1 MLILMHSTASNEEV
15 DAVADKVRALGFVPH
30 KMPGASRIAVAV
42 TGNPGPIDP
51 AHFSHLPGVVEAVAI
66 TKPFKLASR
75 ETHPH
80 DTVISIKTPTAT
92 APSVLGGGTFSV
104 IGGPCAVETREQ
116 TLAAARAVKATGGKF
131 LRGGAYKPRTSP
143 YSFQGTKVDGLK
155 ILAEA
160 RAETGLPVVTE
171 VLDTQHV
178 DIVAEFADILQI
190 GTRNAQNF
198 ALLEAVSQIRKP
210 VLLKRGMS
218 STIQEFLMAAE
229 YIVKGG
235 NYQVILCERGI
246 RTFEPM
252 TRNTLDLG
260 SIPLIKKLTHL
271 PIVVDPSHATGDSLL
286 VRPMAR
292 AALAAGA
299 DGIMVDVH
307 PEPEKALCD
316 GPQSLRPEEFG
327 ELMTQLRAMAEVLN
341 VQML

>member
-1 MLILMHSTASNEEV
+1 MLILMHPTASPAEV
-15 DAVADKVRALGFVPH
+15 EAVADKVRALGFQPH
-30 KMPGASRIAVAV
+30 KMPGAQRIAVAI
-42 TGNPGPIDP
+42 TGNPGPVDP
-51 AHFSHLPGVVEAVAI
+51 GHFQHLPGVAEAVAI
-66 TKPFKLASR
+66 SKPFKLASR

-80 DTVISIKTPTAT
+80 DSIISIKTAT
-92 APSVLGGGTFSV
+92 AKEPSKLGGGTFG
-104 IGGPCAVETREQ
+104 IIAGPCAVEGREQ
-116 TLAAARAVKATGGKF
+116 TLTAARAVRAAGATF
-131 LRGGAYKPRTSP
+131 MRGGAFKPRTSP
-143 YSFQGTKVDGLK
+143 YSFQGTKLDGLK

-160 RAETGLPVVTE
+160 RHETGLPIITE
-171 VLDTQHV
+171 VVDTTHV
-178 DIVAEFADILQI
+178 EQVAEYADVLQI

-198 ALLEAVSQIRKP
+198 ALLEAVSQVRKP

-229 YIVKGG
+229 YIIKGG

-260 SIPLIKKLTHL
+260 SIPLIKRLTHL

-307 PEPEKALCD
+307 PDPDKALCD
-316 GPQSLRPEEFG
+316 GPQSLRPDEFA
-327 ELMTQLRAMAEVLN
+327 ELMTTLRAMAEVLK
-341 VQML
+341 VQL

>member
-1 MLILMHSTASNEEV
+1 MLVLMEPTASDDDVQRVV
-15 DAVADKVRALGFVPH
+15 DKIRELGFLAH
-30 KMPGASRIAVAV
+30 EMPGAQRVAVAI
-42 TGNPGPIDP
+42 TGNPGPVEP
-51 AHFSHLPGVVEAVAI
+51 GHFAHFPGVTEAVAI
-66 TKPFKLASR
+66 SKPWKLVSR

-80 DTVISIKTPTAT
+80 DTVVSLPGPGG
-92 APSVLGGGTFSV
+92 APSVIGGGRFGV
-104 IGGPCAVETREQ
+104 IAGPCAVETREQ
-116 TLAAARAVKATGGKF
+116 TLAAARAVKASGAKMM
-131 LRGGAYKPRTSP
+131 RGGAYKPRTSP
-143 YSFQGTKVDGLK
+143 YSFQGTKQDGLK

-160 RAETGLPVVTE
+160 RQETGLPVVTE

-178 DIVAEFADILQI
+178 EVVAEYADVLQI

-198 ALLEAVSQIRKP
+198 ALLEAVSAVRKP

-229 YIVKGG
+229 YVVKGG

-260 SIPLIKKLTHL
+260 SIPLIKRLTHL

-307 PEPEKALCD
+307 PDPDNALCD
-316 GPQSLRPEEFG
+316 GPQSLKPDEFA
-327 ELMTQLRAMAEVLN
+327 ELMAQLRAMAEVLK
-341 VQML
+341 VQL

>member
-1 MLILMHSTASNEEV
+1 MLILMHPTASPAEV
-15 DAVADKVRALGFVPH
+15 DAVAEKIRALGFQPH
-30 KMPGASRIAVAV
+30 KMPGAQRIAVAV
-42 TGNPGPIDP
+42 TGNPGPVDP
-51 AHFSHLPGVVEAVAI
+51 AHFQHLPGVVEAVSI
-66 TKPFKLASR
+66 SKPWKLASR

-80 DTVISIKTPTAT
+80 DTVISVKTA
-92 APSVLGGGTFSV
+92 SGGFEIGGGHFG
-104 IGGPCAVETREQ
+104 IIAGPCAVEAREQ
-116 TLAAARAVKATGGKF
+116 TLTAARAVKASGAKMM
-131 LRGGAYKPRTSP
+131 RGGAYKPRTSP
-143 YSFQGTKVDGLK
+143 YAFQGTKVDGLK

-178 DIVAEFADILQI
+178 DVVAEYADVLQI

-198 ALLEAVSQIRKP
+198 ALLEAVSAVKKP

-260 SIPLIKKLTHL
+260 SIPLIKRLSHL
-271 PIVVDPSHATGDSLL
+271 PIIVDPSHATGDSLL
-286 VRPMAR
+286 VRPMAL

-327 ELMTQLRAMAEVLN
+327 ELMTTLRAMAEVLK
-341 VQML
+341 VQL

>member
-1 MLILMHSTASNEEV
+1 MHPTASTAEV
-15 DAVADKVRALGFVPH
+15 DAVAEKIRALGFQPH
-30 KMPGASRIAVAV
+30 KMPGAQRIAVAI
-42 TGNPGPIDP
+42 TGNPGPVDP
-51 AHFSHLPGVVEAVAI
+51 AHFQHLPGVVEAVSI
-66 TKPFKLASR
+66 SKPWKLASR

-80 DTVISIKTPTAT
+80 DTIITIKT
-92 APSVLGGGTFSV
+92 APGGEFKIGGGHFG
-104 IGGPCAVETREQ
+104 IIAGPCAVEAREQ
-116 TLAAARAVKATGGKF
+116 TLAAARAVRDSGAKMM
-131 LRGGAYKPRTSP
+131 RGGAYKPRTSP
-143 YSFQGTKVDGLK
+143 YSFQGTKLDGLK

-178 DIVAEFADILQI
+178 EVVAEYADVLQI

-198 ALLEAVSQIRKP
+198 ALLEAVSAVKKP

-260 SIPLIKKLTHL
+260 SIPLIKRLTHL
-271 PIVVDPSHATGDSLL
+271 PIIVDPSHATGDSLL
-286 VRPMAR
+286 VRPMAK

-316 GPQSLRPEEFG
+316 GPQSLRPEEFA
-327 ELMTQLRAMAEVLN
+327 ELMATMRAMAEVLK
-341 VQML
+341 VSL

>member
-1 MLILMHSTASNEEV
+1 MLILMHSTASTAEV
-15 DAVADKVRALGFVPH
+15 DAVADKIRALGFQPH
-30 KMPGASRIAVAV
+30 KMPGAQRIAVAV
-42 TGNPGPIDP
+42 TGNPGPVDP
-51 AHFSHLPGVVEAVAI
+51 AHFQHLPGVIEAVSI
-66 TKPFKLASR
+66 SKPWKLASR

-80 DTVISIKTPTAT
+80 DTLISVKTHAGE
-92 APSVLGGGTFSV
+92 SKLGAGIFG
-104 IGGPCAVETREQ
+104 IIAGPCAVEGREQ
-116 TLAAARAVKATGGKF
+116 TLAAARAAKSAGATF

-143 YSFQGTKVDGLK
+143 YSFQGTKLDGLK

-178 DIVAEFADILQI
+178 EVVAEYADVLQI

-198 ALLEAVSQIRKP
+198 ALLEAVSQIKKP

-218 STIQEFLMAAE
+218 STIAEFLMAAE
-229 YIVKGG
+229 YVVKGG

-260 SIPLIKKLTHL
+260 SIPLIKRLTHL
-271 PIVVDPSHATGDSLL
+271 PIIVDPSHATGDSLL

-316 GPQSLRPEEFG
+316 GPQSLRPEEFA
-327 ELMTQLRAMAEVLN
+327 ELMSTLRKMAEVLG
-341 VQML
+341 VQI

>member
-1 MLILMHSTASNEEV
+1 MLILMHPTASPAEV
-15 DAVADKVRALGFVPH
+15 DAVAEKIRALGFQPH
-30 KMPGASRIAVAV
+30 KMPGAQRIAVAV
-42 TGNPGPIDP
+42 TGNPGPVDP
-51 AHFSHLPGVVEAVAI
+51 AHFQHLPGVVEAVSI
-66 TKPFKLASR
+66 SKPWKLASR

-80 DTVISIKTPTAT
+80 DTIITIKT
-92 APSVLGGGTFSV
+92 APGGEFKIGGGHFG
-104 IGGPCAVETREQ
+104 IIAGPCAVEAREQ
-116 TLAAARAVKATGGKF
+116 TLAAARAVRDSGAKMM
-131 LRGGAYKPRTSP
+131 RGGAYKPRTSP
-143 YSFQGTKVDGLK
+143 YSFQGTKLDGLK

-178 DIVAEFADILQI
+178 EVVAEYADVLQI

-198 ALLEAVSQIRKP
+198 ALLEAVSQVKKP

-229 YIVKGG
+229 YIIKGG

-260 SIPLIKKLTHL
+260 SIPLIKRLTHL
-271 PIVVDPSHATGDSLL
+271 PIIVDPSHATGDSLL
-286 VRPMAR
+286 VRPMAQ

-327 ELMTQLRAMAEVLN
+327 ELMTTLRAMAGVLK
-341 VQML
+341 VTL

>member
-1 MLILMHSTASNEEV
+1 MLILMHPTASTAEV
-15 DAVADKVRALGFVPH
+15 DAVADKIRALGFQPH
-30 KMPGASRIAVAV
+30 KMPGAQRIAVAI
-42 TGNPGPIDP
+42 TGNPGPVDP
-51 AHFSHLPGVVEAVAI
+51 AHFQHLPGVVEAVSI
-66 TKPFKLASR
+66 SKPWKLASR

-80 DTVISIKTPTAT
+80 DTIITIKT
-92 APSVLGGGTFSV
+92 APGGEFKIGGGHFG
-104 IGGPCAVETREQ
+104 IIAGPCAVEAREQ
-116 TLAAARAVKATGGKF
+116 TLAAARAVRDSGAKMM
-131 LRGGAYKPRTSP
+131 RGGAYKPRTSP
-143 YSFQGTKVDGLK
+143 YSFQGTKLDGLK

-178 DIVAEFADILQI
+178 EVVAEYADVLQI

-198 ALLEAVSQIRKP
+198 ALLEAVSAVKKP

-260 SIPLIKKLTHL
+260 SIPLIKRLTHL
-271 PIVVDPSHATGDSLL
+271 PIIVDPSHATGDSLL
-286 VRPMAR
+286 VRPMAK

-316 GPQSLRPEEFG
+316 GPQSLRPEEFA
-327 ELMTQLRAMAEVLN
+327 ELMATMRAMAEVLK
-341 VQML
+341 VSL

>member
-1 MLILMHSTASNEEV
+1 MLILMHPTASPTEV
-15 DAVADKVRALGFVPH
+15 DAVADKIRALGFQPH
-30 KMPGASRIAVAV
+30 KMPGAQRIAVAI
-42 TGNPGPIDP
+42 TGNPGPVDP
-51 AHFSHLPGVVEAVAI
+51 AHFQHLPGVVEAVSI
-66 TKPFKLASR
+66 SKPWKLASR

-80 DTVISIKTPTAT
+80 DTIITIKT
-92 APSVLGGGTFSV
+92 APGGEFKIGGGHFG
-104 IGGPCAVETREQ
+104 IIAGPCAVEAREQ
-116 TLAAARAVKATGGKF
+116 TLAAARAVRDSGAKMM
-131 LRGGAYKPRTSP
+131 RGGAYKPRTSP
-143 YSFQGTKVDGLK
+143 YSFQGTKLDGLK

-178 DIVAEFADILQI
+178 EVVAEYADVLQI

-198 ALLEAVSQIRKP
+198 ALLEAVSAVKKP

-260 SIPLIKKLTHL
+260 SIPLIKRLTHL
-271 PIVVDPSHATGDSLL
+271 PIIVDPSHATGDSLL
-286 VRPMAR
+286 VRPMAK

-307 PEPEKALCD
+307 PDPARALCD
-316 GPQSLRPEEFG
+316 GPQSLRPEEFA
-327 ELMTQLRAMAEVLN
+327 ELMATMRAMAEVLK
-341 VQML
+341 VSL

>member
-1 MLILMHSTASNEEV
+1 MLILMHSTASPAEV
-15 DAVADKVRALGFVPH
+15 EAVADKIRALGYEPH
-30 KMPGASRIAVAV
+30 KMPGAQRIAVAV
-42 TGNPGPIDP
+42 TGNPGPVDP
-51 AHFSHLPGVVEAVAI
+51 AHFQHLPGVIEAVSI
-66 TKPFKLASR
+66 SKPWKLASR

-80 DTVISIKTPTAT
+80 DSVITVQTAT
-92 APSVLGGGTFSV
+92 MESKIGGGIFGV
-104 IGGPCAVETREQ
+104 IAGPCAVEGREQ
-116 TLAAARAVKATGGKF
+116 TMAAARAVKAAGATF
-131 LRGGAYKPRTSP
+131 MRGGAYKPRTSP
-143 YSFQGTKVDGLK
+143 YSFQGTKLDGLK

-160 RAETGLPVVTE
+160 RAETGLPVITE
-171 VLDTQHV
+171 VLDTNHV
-178 DIVAEFADILQI
+178 EQVAEYADVLQI

-198 ALLEAVSQIRKP
+198 ALLEAVSQVRKP

-218 STIQEFLMAAE
+218 STIAEFLMAAE

-260 SIPLIKKLTHL
+260 SIPLIKRLTHL

-286 VRPMAR
+286 VRPMAL

-327 ELMTQLRAMAEVLN
+327 ELMTTLRAMAEVLK
-341 VQML
+341 VQL

>member
-1 MLILMHSTASNEEV
+1 MLILMHPTASPAEV
-15 DAVADKVRALGFVPH
+15 DAVAEKIRALGFQPH
-30 KMPGASRIAVAV
+30 KMPGAQRIAVAV
-42 TGNPGPIDP
+42 TGNPGPVDP
-51 AHFSHLPGVVEAVAI
+51 AHFQHLPGVVEAVSI
-66 TKPFKLASR
+66 SKPWKLASR

-80 DTVISIKTPTAT
+80 DTVISVKTAT
-92 APSVLGGGTFSV
+92 GGFEIGGGHFG
-104 IGGPCAVETREQ
+104 IIAGPCAVEAREQ
-116 TLAAARAVKATGGKF
+116 TLTAARAVKASGAKMM
-131 LRGGAYKPRTSP
+131 RGGAYKPRTSP
-143 YSFQGTKVDGLK
+143 YAFQGTKVDGLK

-178 DIVAEFADILQI
+178 DVVAEYADVLQI

-198 ALLEAVSQIRKP
+198 ALLEAVSAVKKP

-260 SIPLIKKLTHL
+260 SIPLIKRLTHL
-271 PIVVDPSHATGDSLL
+271 PIIVDPSHATGDSLL
-286 VRPMAR
+286 VRPMAL

-327 ELMTQLRAMAEVLN
+327 ELMTTLRAMAEVLK
-341 VQML
+341 VRL

>member
-1 MLILMHSTASNEEV
+1 MLILMHPTASAADV
-15 DAVADKVRALGFVPH
+15 DAVADKIRALGFQPH
-30 KMPGASRIAVAV
+30 KMPGAQRIAVAV
-42 TGNPGPIDP
+42 TGNPGPVDP
-51 AHFSHLPGVVEAVAI
+51 AHFQHLPGVVEAVSI
-66 TKPFKLASR
+66 SKPWKLASR

-80 DTVISIKTPTAT
+80 DSVISVKTTGGEFKI
-92 APSVLGGGTFSV
+92 GGGHFG
-104 IGGPCAVETREQ
+104 IIAGPCAVEARDQ
-116 TLAAARAVKATGGKF
+116 TLAAARAVKASGAKMM
-131 LRGGAYKPRTSP
+131 RGGAFKPRTSP
-143 YSFQGTKVDGLK
+143 YSFQGTKLDGLK

-178 DIVAEFADILQI
+178 DVVAEYADMLQI

-198 ALLEAVSQIRKP
+198 ALLEAVSQVKKP

-218 STIQEFLMAAE
+218 STIAEFLMAAE
-229 YIVKGG
+229 YIIKGG

-246 RTFEPM
+246 RTFETM

-260 SIPLIKKLTHL
+260 SIPLIKRLTHL
-271 PIVVDPSHATGDSLL
+271 PIIVDPSHATGDSLL

-316 GPQSLRPEEFG
+316 GPQSLRPEEFA
-327 ELMTQLRAMAEVLN
+327 ELMGTLRAMAEVLK
-341 VQML
+341 VSL

>member
-1 MLILMHSTASNEEV
+1 MLILMHPTASTAEV
-15 DAVADKVRALGFVPH
+15 DAVAEKIRALGFQPH
-30 KMPGASRIAVAV
+30 KMPGAQRIAVAI
-42 TGNPGPIDP
+42 TGNPGPVDP
-51 AHFSHLPGVVEAVAI
+51 AHFQHLPGVVEAVSI
-66 TKPFKLASR
+66 SKPWKLASR

-80 DTVISIKTPTAT
+80 DTIITIKT
-92 APSVLGGGTFSV
+92 APGGEFKIGGGHFG
-104 IGGPCAVETREQ
+104 IIAGPCAVEAREQ
-116 TLAAARAVKATGGKF
+116 TLAAARAVRDSGAKMM
-131 LRGGAYKPRTSP
+131 RGGAYKPRTSP
-143 YSFQGTKVDGLK
+143 YSFQGTKLDGLK

-178 DIVAEFADILQI
+178 EVVAEYADVLQI

-198 ALLEAVSQIRKP
+198 ALLEAVSAVKKP

-260 SIPLIKKLTHL
+260 SIPLIKRLTHL
-271 PIVVDPSHATGDSLL
+271 PIIVDPSHATGDSLL
-286 VRPMAR
+286 VRPMAK

-316 GPQSLRPEEFG
+316 GPQSLRPEEFA
-327 ELMTQLRAMAEVLN
+327 ELMATMRAMAEVLK
-341 VQML
+341 VSL

>member
-1 MLILMHSTASNEEV
+1 
-15 DAVADKVRALGFVPH
+15 
-30 KMPGASRIAVAV
+30 
-42 TGNPGPIDP
+42 
-51 AHFSHLPGVVEAVAI
+51 
-66 TKPFKLASR
+66 
-75 ETHPH
+75 
-80 DTVISIKTPTAT
+80 DTVITIKTAT
-92 APSVLGGGTFSV
+92 GEARVGGGMFG
-104 IGGPCAVETREQ
+104 IIAGPCAVEGREQ
-116 TLAAARAVKATGGKF
+116 TLAAARAVKASGAKIM
-131 LRGGAYKPRTSP
+131 RGGAYKPRTSP
-143 YSFQGTKVDGLK
+143 YSFQGTKIDGLK

-171 VLDTQHV
+171 VLDTTHV
-178 DIVAEFADILQI
+178 EQVAEYADILQI

-260 SIPLIKKLTHL
+260 SIPLIKRLPHL

-327 ELMTQLRAMAEVLN
+327 ELMTTLRAMAEVLK
-341 VQML
+341 VTL

>member
-1 MLILMHSTASNEEV
+1 MLILMHPTASPAEV
-15 DAVADKVRALGFVPH
+15 DAVAEKIRALGFQPH
-30 KMPGASRIAVAV
+30 KMPGAQRIAVAV
-42 TGNPGPIDP
+42 TGNPGPVDP
-51 AHFSHLPGVVEAVAI
+51 AHFQHLPGVVEAVSI
-66 TKPFKLASR
+66 SKPWKLASR

-80 DTVISIKTPTAT
+80 DTVISVKTA
-92 APSVLGGGTFSV
+92 SGGFEIGGGHFG
-104 IGGPCAVETREQ
+104 IIAGPCAVEAREQ
-116 TLAAARAVKATGGKF
+116 TLTAARAVKASGAKMM
-131 LRGGAYKPRTSP
+131 RGGAYKPRTSP
-143 YSFQGTKVDGLK
+143 YAFQGTKVDGLK

-178 DIVAEFADILQI
+178 EVVAEYADVLQI

-198 ALLEAVSQIRKP
+198 ALLEAVSAVKKP

-260 SIPLIKKLTHL
+260 SIPLIKRLSHL
-271 PIVVDPSHATGDSLL
+271 PIIVDPSHATGDSLL
-286 VRPMAR
+286 VRPMAL

-327 ELMTQLRAMAEVLN
+327 ELMTTLRAMAEVLK
-341 VQML
+341 VTL

>member
-1 MLILMHSTASNEEV
+1 MLILMHPTASPSEV
-15 DAVADKVRALGFVPH
+15 DAVADKVRSLGFEPH
-30 KMPGASRIAVAV
+30 KMPGAQRIAVAI
-42 TGNPGPIDP
+42 TGNPGPVDP
-51 AHFSHLPGVVEAVAI
+51 AHFQHLPGVVEAVSI
-66 TKPFKLASR
+66 SKPWKLASR

-80 DTVISIKTPTAT
+80 DTVINIKTAGGEFKI
-92 APSVLGGGTFSV
+92 GGGHFG
-104 IGGPCAVETREQ
+104 IIAGPCAVEARDQ
-116 TLAAARAVKATGGKF
+116 TLAAARAVKASGAKMM
-131 LRGGAYKPRTSP
+131 RGGAYKPRTSP
-143 YSFQGTKVDGLK
+143 YSFQGTKLDGLK

-178 DIVAEFADILQI
+178 DIVAEYADVLQI

-198 ALLEAVSQIRKP
+198 ALLEAVSQVKKP

-260 SIPLIKKLTHL
+260 SIPLIKRLTHL
-271 PIVVDPSHATGDSLL
+271 PILVDPSHATGDSLL

-316 GPQSLRPEEFG
+316 GPQSLKPDEFA
-327 ELMTQLRAMAEVLN
+327 ELMGQLRAMADILKIT
-341 VQML
+341 L

>member
-1 MLILMHSTASNEEV
+1 MLILMHSTASPAEV
-15 DAVADKVRALGFVPH
+15 DAVADKIRALGFEPH
-30 KMPGASRIAVAV
+30 KMPGAQRIAVAV
-42 TGNPGPIDP
+42 TGNPGPVDP
-51 AHFSHLPGVVEAVAI
+51 AHFQHLPGVIEAVSI
-66 TKPFKLASR
+66 SKPWKLASR
-75 ETHPH
+75 ETKPH
-80 DTVISIKTPTAT
+80 DSVITVKTAT
-92 APSVLGGGTFSV
+92 MESKIGGGIFGV
-104 IGGPCAVETREQ
+104 IAGPCAVEGREQ
-116 TLAAARAVKATGGKF
+116 TMAAARAVKAAGATF
-131 LRGGAYKPRTSP
+131 MRGGAYKPRTSP
-143 YSFQGTKVDGLK
+143 YSFQGTKLDGLK

-160 RAETGLPVVTE
+160 RAETGLPVITE
-171 VLDTQHV
+171 VLDTNHV
-178 DIVAEFADILQI
+178 EQVAEYADVLQI

-198 ALLEAVSQIRKP
+198 ALLEAVSQVRKP

-218 STIQEFLMAAE
+218 STIAEFLMAAE

-260 SIPLIKKLTHL
+260 SIPLIKRLTHL

-286 VRPMAR
+286 VRPMAL

-327 ELMTQLRAMAEVLN
+327 ELMTTLRAMAEVLK
-341 VQML
+341 VQL

>member
-1 MLILMHSTASNEEV
+1 MLILMHPTASTEQV
-15 DAVADKVRALGFVPH
+15 DAVAAKIRALGFEPH
-30 KMPGASRIAVAV
+30 KMPGAQRIAVAV
-42 TGNPGPIDP
+42 TGNPGPVDP
-51 AHFSHLPGVVEAVAI
+51 AHFSHLPGVVEAVSI
-66 TKPFKLASR
+66 SKPWKLASR

-80 DTVISIKTPTAT
+80 DTVITVKTA
-92 APSVLGGGTFSV
+92 ARESKLGGGIFG
-104 IGGPCAVETREQ
+104 IIAGPCAVEARDQ
-116 TLAAARAVKATGGKF
+116 TLAAARAAKEAGATF

-143 YSFQGTKVDGLK
+143 YSFQGTKLDGLK

-160 RAETGLPVVTE
+160 RAETGLPIVTE

-178 DIVAEFADILQI
+178 DVVAEYADVLQI

-198 ALLEAVSQIRKP
+198 ALLEAVSQIKKP

-260 SIPLIKKLTHL
+260 SIPLIKRLTHL
-271 PIVVDPSHATGDSLL
+271 PIIVDPSHATGDSLL
-286 VRPMAR
+286 VRPMAL

-316 GPQSLRPEEFG
+316 GPQSLRPAELA
-327 ELMTQLRAMAEVLN
+327 ELMTTLRAMAEVLK
-341 VQML
+341 VRM

>member
-1 MLILMHSTASNEEV
+1 MLILMHPTASPAEV
-15 DAVADKVRALGFVPH
+15 DAVAEKIRALGFQPH
-30 KMPGASRIAVAV
+30 KMPGAQRIAVAV
-42 TGNPGPIDP
+42 TGNPGPVDP
-51 AHFSHLPGVVEAVAI
+51 AHFQHLPGVVEAVSI
-66 TKPFKLASR
+66 SKPWKLASR

-80 DTVISIKTPTAT
+80 DTVISVKTAT
-92 APSVLGGGTFSV
+92 GGFE
-104 IGGPCAVETREQ
+104 IGSGHFGIIAGPCAVEAREQ
-116 TLAAARAVKATGGKF
+116 TLTAARAVKASGAKMM
-131 LRGGAYKPRTSP
+131 RGGAYKPRTSP
-143 YSFQGTKVDGLK
+143 YAFQGTKVDGLK

-178 DIVAEFADILQI
+178 EVVAEYADVLQI

-198 ALLEAVSQIRKP
+198 ALLEAVSAVKKP

-260 SIPLIKKLTHL
+260 SIPLIKRLTHL
-271 PIVVDPSHATGDSLL
+271 PIIVDPSHATGDSLL

-316 GPQSLRPEEFG
+316 GPQSLRPGEFD
-327 ELMTQLRAMAEVLN
+327 ELMTTLRAMAEVLK
-341 VQML
+341 VTL

>member
-1 MLILMHSTASNEEV
+1 MLILMHPTASTAEV
-15 DAVADKVRALGFVPH
+15 DAVADKVRSLGFEPH
-30 KMPGASRIAVAV
+30 KMPGAQRIAVAI
-42 TGNPGPIDP
+42 TGNPGPVDP
-51 AHFSHLPGVVEAVAI
+51 AHFQHLPGVVETVSI
-66 TKPFKLASR
+66 SKPWKLASR

-80 DTVISIKTPTAT
+80 DSVISVKT
-92 APSVLGGGTFSV
+92 SGGEFKIGGGHFG
-104 IGGPCAVETREQ
+104 IIAGPCAVEAREQ
-116 TLAAARAVKATGGKF
+116 TLTAARAVKAAGGKF

-143 YSFQGTKVDGLK
+143 YAFQGTKVDGLK
-155 ILAEA
+155 LLAEA

-178 DIVAEFADILQI
+178 DIVAEYADVLQI

-198 ALLEAVSQIRKP
+198 ALLEAVSQVRKP

-235 NYQVILCERGI
+235 NYQVIMCERGI

-260 SIPLIKKLTHL
+260 SIPLIKRLTHL
-271 PIVVDPSHATGDSLL
+271 PVVVDPSHATGDSLL

-307 PEPEKALCD
+307 PDPERALCD
-316 GPQSLRPEEFG
+316 GPQSLRPEEFAN
-327 ELMTQLRAMAEVLN
+327 LMNDLRAIAGVLK
-341 VQML
+341 VTL

>member
-1 MLILMHSTASNEEV
+1 MLILMHSTASPAEV
-15 DAVADKVRALGFVPH
+15 DAVADKIRALGFEPH
-30 KMPGASRIAVAV
+30 KMPGAQRIAVAV
-42 TGNPGPIDP
+42 TGNPGPVDP
-51 AHFSHLPGVVEAVAI
+51 AHFQHLPGVIEAVSI
-66 TKPFKLASR
+66 SKPWKLASR
-75 ETHPH
+75 ETKPH
-80 DTVISIKTPTAT
+80 DSVITVKTAT
-92 APSVLGGGTFSV
+92 MESKIGGGIFGV
-104 IGGPCAVETREQ
+104 IAGPCAVEGREQ
-116 TLAAARAVKATGGKF
+116 TMAAARAVKAAGATF
-131 LRGGAYKPRTSP
+131 MRGGAYKPRTSP
-143 YSFQGTKVDGLK
+143 YSFQGTKLDGLK

-160 RAETGLPVVTE
+160 RAETGLPVITE
-171 VLDTQHV
+171 VLDTNHV
-178 DIVAEFADILQI
+178 EQVAEYADVLQI

-198 ALLEAVSQIRKP
+198 ALLEAVSQVRKP

-218 STIQEFLMAAE
+218 STIAEFLMAAE

-260 SIPLIKKLTHL
+260 SIPLIKRLTHL

-286 VRPMAR
+286 VRPMAL

-327 ELMTQLRAMAEVLN
+327 ELMITLRAMAEVLK
-341 VQML
+341 VQL

>member
-1 MLILMHSTASNEEV
+1 MLILMHPTASTAEV
-15 DAVADKVRALGFVPH
+15 DAVAEKIRALGFQPH
-30 KMPGASRIAVAV
+30 KMPGAQRIAVAI
-42 TGNPGPIDP
+42 TGNPGPVDP
-51 AHFSHLPGVVEAVAI
+51 AHFQHLPGVVEAVSI
-66 TKPFKLASR
+66 SKPWKLASR

-80 DTVISIKTPTAT
+80 DTVISVKTAT
-92 APSVLGGGTFSV
+92 GGFEIGGGHFG
-104 IGGPCAVETREQ
+104 IIAGPCAVEAREQ
-116 TLAAARAVKATGGKF
+116 TLTAARAVKASGAKMM
-131 LRGGAYKPRTSP
+131 RGGAYKPRTSP
-143 YSFQGTKVDGLK
+143 YAFQGTKVDGLK

-178 DIVAEFADILQI
+178 EVVAEYADVLQI

-198 ALLEAVSQIRKP
+198 ALLEAVSAVKKP

-260 SIPLIKKLTHL
+260 SIPLIKRLTHL
-271 PIVVDPSHATGDSLL
+271 PIIVDPSHATGDSLL
-286 VRPMAR
+286 VRPMAK

-299 DGIMVDVH
+299 DGIMVDV
-307 PEPEKALCD
+307 
-316 GPQSLRPEEFG
+316 
-327 ELMTQLRAMAEVLN
+327 
-341 VQML
+341 